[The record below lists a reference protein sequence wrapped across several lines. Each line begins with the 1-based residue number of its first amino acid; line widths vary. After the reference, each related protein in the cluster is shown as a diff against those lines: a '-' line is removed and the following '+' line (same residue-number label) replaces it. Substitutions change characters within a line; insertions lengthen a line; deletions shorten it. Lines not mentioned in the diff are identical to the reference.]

1 MKIGD
6 KIIDEKLQY
15 DMNTEV
21 AKIAEL
27 SSGKVDQHKY
37 LTGVVILPPD
47 HRRNDRKNYFYFLC
61 FWEKDLKNKLK

>member
-1 MKIGD
+1 
-6 KIIDEKLQY
+6 
-15 DMNTEV
+15 MNTEA